1 MISSDPFLTYGVD
14 QTKPQRPAPLTG
26 KIKLRADARVIYTE
40 IVGELSACE
49 DGDTLAAYLDTIK
62 EEIAQFEAELD
73 FYWNGDGADFPGLSN
88 EIARARA
95 RVDGDT
101 GAYTGNWS

>member
-1 MISSDPFLTYGVD
+1 MNDPFLNYGID

-26 KIKLRADARVIYTE
+26 KIKLRADARKIYSE
-40 IVGELSACE
+40 IVAELNACE
-49 DGDTLAAYLDTIK
+49 DRDTLDAYLMTIG
-62 EEIAQFEAELD
+62 EEMLQFEQELS
-73 FYWNGDGADFPGLSN
+73 FFWEGDGEDFSGLQN
-88 EIARARA
+88 EITRAKA